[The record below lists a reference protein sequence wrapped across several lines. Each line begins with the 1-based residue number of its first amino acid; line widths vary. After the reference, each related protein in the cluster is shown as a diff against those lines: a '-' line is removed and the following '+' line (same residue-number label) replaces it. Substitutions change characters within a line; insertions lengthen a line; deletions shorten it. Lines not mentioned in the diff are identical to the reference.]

1 MAVRG
6 IFQYLFAT
14 NYITIAFGLPLY
26 FYKIRCFSPAPV
38 FYITGAGY
46 FIGKGKSGRAKAGD
60 ESVER
65 RGRGP
70 KSSAG
75 SNGRNCCCVRRACQR
90 LVERPLAQQGLAHPL
105 IPVSPGYRGQA
116 ARANR
121 RSVFWNRASC
131 WERILKE
138 ERICS
143 IPGRCRRFV
152 LLRTRILAASRRESG
167 TEFVRGIAGE
177 LSVASSIQ

>member
-90 LVERPLAQQGLAHPL
+90 LVERPLANRGLAHPL
-105 IPVSPGYRGQA
+105 IPVSPAIA
-116 ARANR
+116 ARRRGRTAARFFGTVRHAGSVCCR
-121 RSVFWNRASC
+121 RS
-131 WERILKE
+131 
-138 ERICS
+138 
-143 IPGRCRRFV
+143 V
-152 LLRTRILAASRRESG
+152 LLRTRILAASRRVSG